1 MNVTVVAVDRLR
13 ESYLREGCEMYI
25 KRLAPLL
32 PVRTVDVRPSTQAEE
47 SSALLKQVPADATVW
62 ALDRTGTELSS
73 EQLASRLQSVERS
86 GTRHLALVIGGADGL
101 GATVLSRANFVWS
114 LSPLTFLH
122 EMARL
127 MVLEQLYRAVKIN
140 RGEPYHR

>member
-1 MNVTVVAVDRLR
+1 MNVTIVAVDRLR

-25 KRLAPLL
+25 RRLAPLL
-32 PVRTVDVRPSTQAEE
+32 PVRMVDVRPSTQAEE
-47 SSALLKQVPADATVW
+47 SSALLKQLPADTTVW
-62 ALDRTGTELSS
+62 ALDRAGTELSS
-73 EQLASRLQSVERS
+73 ELLASRLQSVERS
-86 GTRHLALVIGGADGL
+86 GTRHLALVIGGAEGL
-101 GATVLSRANFVWS
+101 DETVLSRANFVWS

-127 MVLEQLYRAVKIN
+127 LVLEQLYRAVKIN

>member
-13 ESYLREGCEMYI
+13 ESYLREGCALYI
-25 KRLAPLL
+25 KRLAPML
-32 PVRTVDVRPSTQAEE
+32 PVRMADVRPSTQTEE
-47 SSALLKQVPADATVW
+47 STALLRQLPAESIVW
-62 ALDRTGTELSS
+62 ALERTGTELSS

-86 GTRHLALVIGGADGL
+86 GSRHLALVIGGAEGL
-101 GATVLSRANFVWS
+101 GREVMARADFVWS

-127 MVLEQLYRAVKIN
+127 LVLEQLYRAVKIN

>member
-1 MNVTVVAVDRLR
+1 MNVTLLAVDRLR
-13 ESYLREGCEMYI
+13 ESYLRDGCALYI

-32 PVRTVDVRPSTQAEE
+32 PVRTIDVRPSTPSEE
-47 SSALLKQVPADATVW
+47 SIALLKQIPADTTVW
-62 ALDRTGTELSS
+62 ALDRTGIELNS
-73 EQLASRLQSVERS
+73 EQLASRLQTVERS
-86 GTRHLALVIGGADGL
+86 GARHLALVIGGAEGL
-101 GATVLSRANFVWS
+101 DAAMLTRAGLVWS

-127 MVLEQLYRAVKIN
+127 LVLEQLYRAVKIN

>member
-1 MNVTVVAVDRLR
+1 MNITLIAVDRLR
-13 ESYLREGCEMYI
+13 ESYVRDGCALYV

-32 PVRTVDVRPSTQAEE
+32 PVRTIDVRPGTKTDEATS
-47 SSALLKQVPADATVW
+47 LLKHVNADATVW
-62 ALDRTGTELSS
+62 ALDRGGVELSS
-73 EQLASRLQSVERS
+73 EQLASRLQTVERS
-86 GTRHLALVIGGADGL
+86 GTNQLALVIGGADGL
-101 GATVLSRANFVWS
+101 GESVLSRADFVWS

-127 MVLEQLYRAVKIN
+127 LVLEQLYRAVKIN

>member
-1 MNVTVVAVDRLR
+1 MNITLLAVDRLR
-13 ESYLREGCEMYI
+13 EPYLRDGCALYI

-32 PVRTVDVRPSTQAEE
+32 PVRIVEVRPGAKTEE
-47 SSALLKQVPADATVW
+47 SAALLKQIAADATVW
-62 ALDRTGTELSS
+62 ALDQSGAELSS
-73 EQLASRLQSVERS
+73 EQLAGRLQTVERS
-86 GTRHLALVIGGADGL
+86 GSNHLALVIGGAEGL
-101 GATVLSRANFVWS
+101 EDSVRSRADFIWS

>member
-1 MNVTVVAVDRLR
+1 MNVTLLAVDRLR
-13 ESYLREGCEMYI
+13 ESYLRDGCAMYI

-32 PVRTVDVRPSTQAEE
+32 PVRTTEVRSGTMAEE
-47 SSALLKQVPADATVW
+47 SAAQLKLIATDAAVW
-62 ALDRTGTELSS
+62 ALDRSGTELSS
-73 EQLASRLQSVERS
+73 EQLASRLQTVERS
-86 GTRHLALVIGGADGL
+86 GTNHLALVIGGAEGVADS
-101 GATVLSRANFVWS
+101 VLSRADFVWS

-127 MVLEQLYRAVKIN
+127 LVLEQLYRAVKIN

>member
-1 MNVTVVAVDRLR
+1 MNVTILAVDRLR
-13 ESYLREGCEMYI
+13 ESYLRDGCGLYV

-32 PVRTVDVRPSTQAEE
+32 PVRMLDVKPSSQSEE
-47 SSALLKQVPADATVW
+47 SSTLLKQVAADATVW
-62 ALDRTGTELSS
+62 ALDRAGTELSS
-73 EQLASRLQSVERS
+73 EQLASLLQSVERS
-86 GTRHLALVIGGADGL
+86 GSRHLALIIGGADGL
-101 GATVLSRANFVWS
+101 GNEVMARADFVWS

-127 MVLEQLYRAVKIN
+127 LVLEQLYRAVKIN

>member
-1 MNVTVVAVDRLR
+1 MNITLLAVDRLR
-13 ESYLREGCEMYI
+13 ESYLRDGCALYV

-32 PVRTVDVRPSTQAEE
+32 PVRTVEVRPATKLEE
-47 SSALLKQVPADATVW
+47 SAALLKQIAGNTTVW
-62 ALDRTGTELSS
+62 ALDRGGVELSS
-73 EQLASRLQSVERS
+73 EQLAGRLQTVVRS
-86 GTRHLALVIGGADGL
+86 GTNQLVLVIGGAEGL
-101 GATVLSRANFVWS
+101 GDSVLSRADFVWS

-127 MVLEQLYRAVKIN
+127 LVLEQLYRAVKIN